1 MIDFY
6 YAPTPNGW
14 KVAIAL
20 EEMGLDYDLKL
31 MSLSDGDQFDPAFM
45 EISPNAKMPAIVDHD
60 PGDGWGDAA
69 VPVFESGAILWYLA
83 EKTGRFGAP
92 DDKRLR
98 KELDEWLFW
107 QVGNQGPMGGQLSH
121 FQNYAPEGDKAYG
134 FERYLGEYDRSLG
147 VLERRLEDRDYI
159 VGDYSIADMIAFP
172 WAFIA
177 KPLGASLDGFPRVA
191 DWRARIKERPAVRR
205 AIDLHKDAQNAGRHR
220 VENNRVLFSQ
230 DSSSLTKGQSGRGAA
245 PQGD

>member
-20 EEMGLDYDLKL
+20 EEMGLPYDLKL
-31 MSLSDGDQFDPAFM
+31 MSLGDGDQFDPAFM
-45 EISPNAKMPAIVDHD
+45 RISPNAKMPAIVDHD
-60 PGDGWGDAA
+60 PAPGWGEAP

-92 DDKRLR
+92 DDRLIR

-121 FQNYAPEGDKAYG
+121 FRNYAPDDDKAYG
-134 FERYLGEYDRSLG
+134 FKRYLGEYDRNLG
-147 VLERRLEDRDYI
+147 ILERRLSDRDYI
-159 VGDYSIADMIAFP
+159 IGDYSIADMIAFP
-172 WAFIA
+172 WVFIA
-177 KPLGASLDGFPRVA
+177 KPLGASLDAFPRVA
-191 DWRARIKERPAVRR
+191 DWRERIKSRPAVRR
-205 AIDLHKDAQNAGRHR
+205 AIDLHKDAQNGGRHR
-220 VENNRVLFSQ
+220 VDNNTVLFSQ
-230 DSSSLTKGQSGRGAA
+230 DASSLTPNR
-245 PQGD
+245 

>member
-31 MSLSDGDQFDPAFM
+31 MSLADGDQFDPAFM
-45 EISPNAKMPAIVDHD
+45 EISPNAKMPAIVDRD
-60 PGDGWGDAA
+60 PGPGWGGTP

-107 QVGNQGPMGGQLSH
+107 QVSNQGPMGGQLSH
-121 FQNYAPEGDKAYG
+121 FRNYAPKGDRDYG
-134 FERYLGEYDRSLG
+134 FRRYLGEYDRSLG
-147 VLERRLEDRDYI
+147 VLERRLAERDYV

-205 AIDLHKDAQNAGRHR
+205 AIDLHKDAQNGGRHR
-220 VENNRVLFSQ
+220 VDNNPVLFSQ
-230 DSSSLTKGQSGRGAA
+230 DSSSLTRG
-245 PQGD
+245 G